1 MSPPS
6 LLQRASSNIPSR
18 LKPAVA
24 VILNLG
30 LSTLLGY
37 LASPWISSDLAAID
51 RPMNKLADFSSLIA
65 WRIVEVLGYWIG
77 DWDATQA
84 ASLSVLSLAPGLHY
98 FHTYHPSHAPLVPT
112 LAAST
117 AIDVLSVYLPLRF
130 LRPHR
135 NERESRKDAS
145 RATAALL
152 TSVIY
157 QLVLQVAAKKFLTA
171 WLLGAGWTL
180 ESVQSVH
187 SVSEALLLTRALMM
201 LPIGWAATE
210 VIFLSNRETEEG
222 GSDQSYGG
230 LFGWLVKIWMTKL
243 SAKTRKVAKRT
254 LLVAAYQAAGATAG
268 VAGTVK
274 GGDVV
279 GAAGLSGVWV
289 VATAVVGTVL
299 GWVSKA

>member
-1 MSPPS
+1 M
-6 LLQRASSNIPSR
+6 
-18 LKPAVA
+18 
-24 VILNLG
+24 
-30 LSTLLGY
+30 
-37 LASPWISSDLAAID
+37 
-51 RPMNKLADFSSLIA
+51 
-65 WRIVEVLGYWIG
+65 
-77 DWDATQA
+77 
-84 ASLSVLSLAPGLHY
+84 LSLAPGLHY

-254 LLVAAYQAAGATAG
+254 LLVAAYQVAGATAG

>member
-1 MSPPS
+1 M
-6 LLQRASSNIPSR
+6 
-18 LKPAVA
+18 
-24 VILNLG
+24 
-30 LSTLLGY
+30 
-37 LASPWISSDLAAID
+37 
-51 RPMNKLADFSSLIA
+51 
-65 WRIVEVLGYWIG
+65 
-77 DWDATQA
+77 
-84 ASLSVLSLAPGLHY
+84 
-98 FHTYHPSHAPLVPT
+98 PT

-130 LRPHR
+130 LRPHS

-145 RATAALL
+145 RVTAALL
-152 TSVIY
+152 ASVIY

-171 WLLGAGWTL
+171 WLLAAGWTL

-187 SVSEALLLTRALMM
+187 VVSEALLLTRALMM

-210 VIFLSNRETEEG
+210 VIFLPNGDKQG
-222 GSDQSYGG
+222 GKDGDDQSYRG
-230 LFGWLVKIWMTKL
+230 LLGWLVKIWMTKL
-243 SAKTRKVAKRT
+243 SSKTRKVVKRT

-274 GGDVV
+274 GGDLT

-289 VATAVVGTVL
+289 VATTIVGIVL